1 MEKHTVVA
9 VDIAKVVFDVAVS
22 HEPGRVA
29 ETCRLSR
36 KVFLLFFAQMPAATV
51 VMEACGSA
59 HFWARKL
66 HELGHRVV
74 LLPPHQ
80 VRPYVVRNKT
90 DRTDA
95 KGILEAYRNAD
106 IRPVPVK
113 SVSQQVLVILHR
125 FRSGWLGA
133 RTAHI
138 NTLRGLLREL
148 GLVIPVGAEKVLPQ
162 VRALI
167 GDADSGI
174 PEALRPVLAAACE
187 EIQTLSERI
196 KMTERQIEAIAEQTP
211 VVERLWSIPGIGL
224 LIATALVA
232 FVGDIHRFPSGRHF
246 ASYLGLT
253 PREYSSGLRRRL
265 GRIFQAGGRLPPH
278 ALDPR
283 RAIRALPR
291 KEDQGARSAPEL
303 GPRPRATGRT
313 QQGGGC
319 PREQA
324 GPPRLGGLEER
335 PRLRVPPQ
343 GRVVK
348 KAQKEGK
355 DSPTP
360 ALHSESSDGETGRT
374 GEREAEN
381 KFGPQRPLSSIG
393 SRSRVFHHGPGHQP
407 QPRGR
412 RYVCSPDLHAIASS
426 HVRPVP
432 RPMSSRD
439 ALTTPASTEGPM
451 S

>member
-1 MEKHTVVA
+1 MEKKDSVVA
-9 VDIAKVVFDVAVS
+9 VDIAKAVFDAAVS

-29 ETCRLSR
+29 ERRRLSR

-66 HELGHRVV
+66 EELGHRVA

-80 VRPYVVRNKT
+80 VRPYVTRNKT

-113 SVSQQVLVILHR
+113 SVPQQVLVSLHR
-125 FRSGWLGA
+125 FRSSWLAA

-167 GDADSGI
+167 GDPESDL
-174 PEALRPVLAAACE
+174 PEALRPVLAAACQ
-187 EIQTLSERI
+187 EIQDLTERI
-196 KMTERQIEAIAEQTP
+196 KMTDRQIEAIAKQTP

-232 FVGDIHRFPSGRHF
+232 FVGDIHRFPSARHF

-265 GRIFQAGGRLPPH
+265 GRISKKGDAYLRMLLIH
-278 ALDPR
+278 
-283 RAIRALPR
+283 
-291 KEDQGARSAPEL
+291 GARSVLCHAKKAKEHD
-303 GPRPRATGRT
+303 
-313 QQGGGC
+313 
-319 PREQA
+319 
-324 GPPRLGGLEER
+324 
-335 PRLRVPPQ
+335 RLRTWALDLERRVGHNKAAVALASKLARLAWAVWKNDRPFESVP
-343 GRVVK
+343 
-348 KAQKEGK
+348 KA
-355 DSPTP
+355 
-360 ALHSESSDGETGRT
+360 A
-374 GEREAEN
+374 
-381 KFGPQRPLSSIG
+381 
-393 SRSRVFHHGPGHQP
+393 
-407 QPRGR
+407 
-412 RYVCSPDLHAIASS
+412 
-426 HVRPVP
+426 
-432 RPMSSRD
+432 
-439 ALTTPASTEGPM
+439 
-451 S
+451 

>member
-1 MEKHTVVA
+1 MEKKDTVVA
-9 VDIAKVVFDVAVS
+9 VDIAKSVFDAAVS
-22 HEPGRVA
+22 HEAGRVA
-29 ETCRLSR
+29 ERQRLSR

-66 HELGHRVV
+66 QELGHRVV
-74 LLPPHQ
+74 LLPPHH

-113 SVSQQVLVILHR
+113 SVSQQVLVTLHR
-125 FRSGWLGA
+125 FRSGWLAA

-167 GDADSGI
+167 GDPDSGI
-174 PEALRPVLAAACE
+174 PEALRPVMAAACE
-187 EIQTLSERI
+187 EVQTLTERI

-232 FVGDIHRFPSGRHF
+232 FVGDIRRFPSGRHF

-265 GRIFQAGGRLPPH
+265 GRISKRGDAYLRMLFIH
-278 ALDPR
+278 
-283 RAIRALPR
+283 
-291 KEDQGARSAPEL
+291 GARSVLCHA
-303 GPRPRATGRT
+303 
-313 QQGGGC
+313 
-319 PREQA
+319 
-324 GPPRLGGLEER
+324 
-335 PRLRVPPQ
+335 
-343 GRVVK
+343 K
-348 KAQKEGK
+348 KAKEH
-355 DSPTP
+355 DRLQTW
-360 ALHSESSDGETGRT
+360 ALDLERRVGHNKAAVALANKLARIAWAVWKNDRTFESLPK
-374 GEREAEN
+374 A
-381 KFGPQRPLSSIG
+381 
-393 SRSRVFHHGPGHQP
+393 
-407 QPRGR
+407 
-412 RYVCSPDLHAIASS
+412 A
-426 HVRPVP
+426 
-432 RPMSSRD
+432 
-439 ALTTPASTEGPM
+439 
-451 S
+451 

>member
-1 MEKHTVVA
+1 MEKKHTVVA
-9 VDIAKVVFDVAVS
+9 VDIAKAVFDLAVS

-29 ETCRLSR
+29 STHRLR
-36 KVFLLFFAQMPAATV
+36 RGAFLMFFAQIPAATV

-59 HFWARKL
+59 HYWARKIQD
-66 HELGHRVV
+66 LGHEVV

-113 SVSQQVLVILHR
+113 SVPQQVLVTLHR

-148 GLVIPVGAEKVLPQ
+148 GIVIPLGAEKVLPE

-167 GDADSGI
+167 EDADSGI
-174 PEALRPVLAAACE
+174 PDALRPVLAAACE

-211 VVERLWSIPGIGL
+211 AVELLRSVPGIGL

-232 FVGDIHRFPSGRHF
+232 FIGDIHRFPSGRHF

-253 PREYSSGLRRRL
+253 PREYSSGLKRRL
-265 GRIFQAGGRLPPH
+265 GRISKRGDAY
-278 ALDPR
+278 
-283 RAIRALPR
+283 IRMLLIH
-291 KEDQGARSAPEL
+291 GARSVLCHAHKAKEHD
-303 GPRPRATGRT
+303 
-313 QQGGGC
+313 
-319 PREQA
+319 
-324 GPPRLGGLEER
+324 
-335 PRLRVPPQ
+335 RLRSWALELERRVGHNKAAVALANKLARLAWAIWKN
-343 GRVVK
+343 GRAFESLP
-348 KAQKEGK
+348 KA
-355 DSPTP
+355 
-360 ALHSESSDGETGRT
+360 A
-374 GEREAEN
+374 
-381 KFGPQRPLSSIG
+381 
-393 SRSRVFHHGPGHQP
+393 
-407 QPRGR
+407 
-412 RYVCSPDLHAIASS
+412 
-426 HVRPVP
+426 
-432 RPMSSRD
+432 
-439 ALTTPASTEGPM
+439 
-451 S
+451 